1 MAKKIVLF
9 TPTLNIGGIERV
21 FMTYAQLLAKRGY
34 NVTYLV
40 CYDNGDF
47 KNELAYNIR
56 IHNLGT
62 NNLKSSLWKLVTFIH
77 KEQPDDIIVANS
89 VTLIVLLAKWMCLS
103 NVNIITSHHNYLNS
117 EVKSWL
123 EKHLVWKAYNYCSSV
138 IAISKG
144 LNNLLLEKKVSPQKI
159 HLIYNP
165 IYISNILKMAQC
177 KIDLPFED
185 YIVFIGR
192 LSIVKNIK
200 LLIDAIYEINKM
212 YRLPLLIVGDGV
224 ERSYLERRVSQ
235 LGIQNI
241 VCFIG
246 NQPNPYPFIKNARLV
261 ALSSESEAFPTVLL
275 ESLALGKTIVS
286 TPTNGALEILEN
298 GKYGYISKSYND
310 VDDFKIT
317 INNAYNNPIDAS
329 LLTDYLNQKFSPE
342 VTIDKL
348 ETLL

>member
-1 MAKKIVLF
+1 
-9 TPTLNIGGIERV
+9 
-21 FMTYAQLLAKRGY
+21 
-34 NVTYLV
+34 
-40 CYDNGDF
+40 
-47 KNELAYNIR
+47 
-56 IHNLGT
+56 
-62 NNLKSSLWKLVTFIH
+62 
-77 KEQPDDIIVANS
+77 
-89 VTLIVLLAKWMCLS
+89 
-103 NVNIITSHHNYLNS
+103 
-117 EVKSWL
+117 
-123 EKHLVWKAYNYCSSV
+123 
-138 IAISKG
+138 
-144 LNNLLLEKKVSPQKI
+144 
-159 HLIYNP
+159 
-165 IYISNILKMAQC
+165 MAQC